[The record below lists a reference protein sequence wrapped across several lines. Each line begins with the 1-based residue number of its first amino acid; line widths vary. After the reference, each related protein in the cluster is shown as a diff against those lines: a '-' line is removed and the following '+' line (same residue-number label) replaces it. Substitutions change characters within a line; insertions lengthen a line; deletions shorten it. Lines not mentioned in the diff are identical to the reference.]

1 MIKAINSLLLNPL
14 RDLFFPPV
22 CRLCDGLLTSG
33 SIIVCQN
40 CLSSLTPLRNE
51 THGFEPEEIRFD
63 RWFILYEFDDTL
75 RNLIHLF
82 KYQHCMGL
90 SGVFALQA
98 FERFFRHTSDQY
110 ACVLAVPLHPTRERE
125 RGYNQSALLAE
136 ALAGYMGLPFYPSGI
151 HRTRATP
158 TQTKLSRIERRKN
171 VANAFKADL
180 RVPAD
185 QVLLVDDV
193 ITTGSTISACAET
206 LKQCGV
212 KKVDVF
218 ALSNP
223 VIGNDQTSG

>member
-1 MIKAINSLLLNPL
+1 MIKSINSLILNPL

-22 CRLCDGLLTSG
+22 CRLCDCLIISG
-33 SIIVCQN
+33 NTIVCQN
-40 CLSSLTPLRNE
+40 CLNSLTPFTDE
-51 THGFEPEEIRFD
+51 TDGFQPGENRFD

-75 RNLIHLF
+75 RKLIHLF

-90 SGVFALQA
+90 SSVFAIQA
-98 FERFFRHTSDQY
+98 FERFFRNDSEQY
-110 ACVLAVPLHPTRERE
+110 SCILAVPLHPARERE
-125 RGYNQSALLAE
+125 RGYNQSALIAE
-136 ALAGYMGLPFYPSGI
+136 ALAGYMGLHFYPTAI

-158 TQTKLSRIERRKN
+158 TQTQLSRVERRKN
-171 VANAFKADL
+171 VADAFDAVM
-180 RVPAD
+180 RVPAE

-193 ITTGSTISACAET
+193 ITTGSTVSACAEA
-206 LKQCGV
+206 LKQRGV